1 MKQVPMCLILSLLIF
16 VPLVVSDAQADPS
29 RCETLG
35 AWSEP
40 VNLGPPI
47 NTEAFEGSATL
58 SPNGLSLYFTSNRPG
73 SLGGNDL
80 WVSQRECADCSWE
93 EPVNLMMLNTG
104 ACCFSIVGGPVGSG
118 AWTSGSRI
126 EATRAMTSAGKPQ

>member
-16 VPLVVSDAQADPS
+16 VPLVVSDAQTDPS
-29 RCETLG
+29 RCETLV

-58 SPNGLSLYFTSNRPG
+58 SPNGLSLYFTSNRRA
-73 SLGGNDL
+73 
-80 WVSQRECADCSWE
+80 VSAG
-93 EPVNLMMLNTG
+93 T
-104 ACCFSIVGGPVGSG
+104 
-118 AWTSGSRI
+118 TSGCP
-126 EATRAMTSAGKPQ
+126 SASARTVRGRSP

>member
-47 NTEAFEGSATL
+47 DTEAFEGSATL

-73 SLGGNDL
+73 GRGGNDL
-80 WVSQRECADCSWE
+80 WVSQRECADVRGRS
-93 EPVNLMMLNTG
+93 P
-104 ACCFSIVGGPVGSG
+104 
-118 AWTSGSRI
+118 
-126 EATRAMTSAGKPQ
+126 